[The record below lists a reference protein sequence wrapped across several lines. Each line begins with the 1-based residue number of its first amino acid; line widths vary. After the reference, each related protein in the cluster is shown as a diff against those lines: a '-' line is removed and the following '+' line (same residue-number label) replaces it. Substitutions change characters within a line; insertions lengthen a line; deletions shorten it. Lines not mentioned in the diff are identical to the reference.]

1 MEWLHNDVLVYDHP
15 FGIKEY
21 CYSNKISNEEVEN
34 IINYLN
40 ENFYD
45 RGIIDYHKPGYQTPD
60 KVNFFSIQKIEFQK
74 LKNTF
79 LESIKKYVNQPN
91 LIDKINLNH
100 YNVYT
105 WCYMNWRSS
114 DRNYTDDELRHVH
127 NPTNPN
133 AISGIFYLKLPKKQE
148 GETEF
153 HLGGNKFK
161 LPSNELNWFIFPSN
175 YVHIPGKVS
184 SNAKR
189 YVISFDI
196 WFN

>member
-1 MEWLHNDVLVYDHP
+1 MIIHHP
-15 FGIKEY
+15 FGVKEY
-21 CYSNKISNEEVEN
+21 CYSDKLSNEEVQN
-34 IINYLN
+34 IINYLH

-45 RGIIDYHKPGYQTPD
+45 CGIIDSHKPGYQTPD
-60 KVNFFSIQKIEFQK
+60 RINFFSIQKTEFQK
-74 LKNTF
+74 LKDTF
-79 LESIKKYVNQPN
+79 LESVKQYVNQPN
-91 LIDKINLNH
+91 LIDRINSNQ

-105 WCYMNWRSS
+105 WCYMNWKSS
-114 DRNYTDDELRHVH
+114 GRNNTDDELRHVH
-127 NPTNPN
+127 NLTNPN
-133 AISGIFYLKLPKKQE
+133 AISGIFYLRLPKEQQ

-175 YVHIPGKVS
+175 YVHIPGKLS
-184 SNAKR
+184 SNVKR